1 MGAHSSADV
10 PLAEEVDAVMRTSRV
25 LVGVIAAS
33 VEEVGSTVTVP
44 QLRVLVMAADNA
56 PLTLGAVAQGLGV
69 HPSNATR
76 TCDRLVSAGL
86 LDRRDDPN
94 DRRQLQL
101 TLTRKG
107 QRMVESVLEHRR
119 AAIERV
125 MAEMAPASAA
135 RLGTALRDFLV
146 AAEQLQ
152 DVRSV
157 AVWP

>member
-1 MGAHSSADV
+1 MGVHSSADV

-44 QLRVLVMAADNA
+44 QLRVLVMAADHA
-56 PLTLGAVAQGLGV
+56 PLTLGAVAEGLGV

-86 LDRRDDPN
+86 LDRRDDPS

-101 TLTRKG
+101 
-107 QRMVESVLEHRR
+107 
-119 AAIERV
+119 
-125 MAEMAPASAA
+125 MAQMAPASAA

>member
-1 MGAHSSADV
+1 
-10 PLAEEVDAVMRTSRV
+10 
-25 LVGVIAAS
+25 
-33 VEEVGSTVTVP
+33 
-44 QLRVLVMAADNA
+44 
-56 PLTLGAVAQGLGV
+56 V

-125 MAEMAPASAA
+125 MAQMAPASAA

>member
-1 MGAHSSADV
+1 
-10 PLAEEVDAVMRTSRV
+10 
-25 LVGVIAAS
+25 
-33 VEEVGSTVTVP
+33 
-44 QLRVLVMAADNA
+44 MAADHA
-56 PLTLGAVAQGLGV
+56 PLTLGAVAEGLGV

-86 LDRRDDPN
+86 LDRRDDPS

-125 MAEMAPASAA
+125 MAKMAPASAA

>member
-10 PLAEEVDAVMRTSRV
+10 PLAEEVDAVIRTSRV

-44 QLRVLVMAADNA
+44 QLRALVMAADNA

>member
-1 MGAHSSADV
+1 MGVHFSADV
-10 PLAEEVDAVMRTSRV
+10 SLAEEVDAVMRTSRV

-44 QLRVLVMAADNA
+44 QLRVLVMAADHA
-56 PLTLGAVAQGLGV
+56 PLTLGAVAEGLGV

-76 TCDRLVSAGL
+76 TCDRLVSTGL
-86 LDRRDDPN
+86 LDRRDDPS

-125 MAEMAPASAA
+125 MAKMAPASAA

>member
-1 MGAHSSADV
+1 MGSDSPSKIA
-10 PLAEEVDAVMRTSRV
+10 LAEEVDAVMRASRV

-33 VEEVGSTVTVP
+33 VEEVGSAVTVP
-44 QLRVLVMAADNA
+44 QLRVLVMAADHS
-56 PLTLGAVAQGLGV
+56 PLTLGNVAEGLAV

-86 LDRRDDPN
+86 LNRRDDPN

-107 QRMVESVLEHRR
+107 RRMVESVLEHRR

-125 MAEMAPASAA
+125 MAQMNPATAA
-135 RLGTALRDFLV
+135 RLGGALGEFV
-146 AAEQLQ
+146 MAAGELG
-152 DVRSV
+152 D
-157 AVWP
+157 APPLTVWP

>member
-1 MGAHSSADV
+1 MPADV
-10 PLAEEVDAVMRTSRV
+10 PHPAALAEQVDTVMRTSRV

-44 QLRVLVMAADNA
+44 QLRVLVMAADHS
-56 PLTLGAVAQGLGV
+56 PLTLGNVAEGLGV

-86 LDRRDDPN
+86 LNRRDDPH

-107 QRMVESVLEHRR
+107 RRMVDSVLEHRR
-119 AAIERV
+119 VAIERV
-125 MAEMAPASAA
+125 MVQMDPVSAA
-135 RLGTALRDFLV
+135 RLGAALSEFLR
-146 AAEQLQ
+146 AAEELPE
-152 DVRSV
+152 VRPI

>member
-1 MGAHSSADV
+1 MGVHSSADV

-44 QLRVLVMAADNA
+44 QLRALVMAADNA